1 MPLAFPIRG
10 RSDQYRAGKPSL
22 GRCANNLK
30 SPKLNY
36 SVWGF
41 FRQIATIFQMKQ
53 KAMQLDGS
61 QQGRTL
67 ELWNAHNIGYCRG
80 YEDGNSCDNEHVA
93 PRGMTE
99 GSD

>member
-1 MPLAFPIRG
+1 
-10 RSDQYRAGKPSL
+10 
-22 GRCANNLK
+22 
-30 SPKLNY
+30 
-36 SVWGF
+36 
-41 FRQIATIFQMKQ
+41 
-53 KAMQLDGS
+53 MQLDGS